1 MGMKFCKY
9 RRDVFRMKLQKLFTG
24 AFLLAGT
31 VTLLSATPKSV
42 NAASTSSA
50 PVAAVKNKASFT
62 KEGYIMRILNDKDAS
77 KIYVGKSNYK
87 KLVKIS
93 RLRRKQK
100 TINPK
105 KVQKVKFRIE
115 KVLNVKGRGA
125 GAPVY
130 LVASKDKKYS
140 SWTTQS
146 GLQYYYLNSKALKN
160 VKKPLM
166 RIANRLNTSLK
177 KANNKRDFNAAM
189 KATKKLHGN
198 QRKFVLRSL
207 KQLKKDGSMNV
218 GGTNLLIFS
227 LQ

>member
-1 MGMKFCKY
+1 M
-9 RRDVFRMKLQKLFTG
+9 

-31 VTLLSATPKSV
+31 VTMLSATPKLV

-87 KLVKIS
+87 KLVKNITPS
-93 RLRRKQK
+93 KKAK
-100 TINPK
+100 TISPK

-146 GLQYYYLNSKALKN
+146 GLQYYYLNSKAMKN

-189 KATKKLHGN
+189 KAAKKLHGN

-218 GGTNLLIFS
+218 GGTNLLIFG

>member
-1 MGMKFCKY
+1 MKF
-9 RRDVFRMKLQKLFTG
+9 QKLIAGAILLTG
-24 AFLLAGT
+24 SLA
-31 VTLLSATPKSV
+31 VLSVVPQSVSAT
-42 NAASTSSA
+42 STEST
-50 PVAAVKNKASFT
+50 PVAVVKNNASFT

-87 KLVKIS
+87 KLVKNITPS
-93 RLRRKQK
+93 KKAK
-100 TINPK
+100 TISPK

-146 GLQYYYLNSKALKN
+146 GLQYYYLNSKAMKN

-166 RIANRLNTSLK
+166 KIANRLNTSLK

-189 KATKKLHGN
+189 KAAKKLHGN

-218 GGTNLLIFS
+218 GGTNLLIFG

>member
-1 MGMKFCKY
+1 MKF
-9 RRDVFRMKLQKLFTG
+9 QKLIAGAILLTG
-24 AFLLAGT
+24 SLA
-31 VTLLSATPKSV
+31 VLSVVPQSVSAT
-42 NAASTSSA
+42 STEST
-50 PVAAVKNKASFT
+50 PVAVVKNKASFT

-87 KLVKIS
+87 KLVKNITPS
-93 RLRRKQK
+93 KKAK
-100 TINPK
+100 TISPK

-146 GLQYYYLNSKALKN
+146 GLQYYYLNSKAMKN
-160 VKKPLM
+160 VKNPLM

-189 KATKKLHGN
+189 KAAKKLHGN
-198 QRKFVLRSL
+198 QRKFVLRFL

-218 GGTNLLIFS
+218 GGTNLLIFG

>member
-1 MGMKFCKY
+1 MKF
-9 RRDVFRMKLQKLFTG
+9 QKLIAGAILLTG
-24 AFLLAGT
+24 SLA
-31 VTLLSATPKSV
+31 VLSVVPQSVSAT
-42 NAASTSSA
+42 STQST
-50 PVAAVKNKASFT
+50 PVAVVKNNASFT

-87 KLVKIS
+87 KLVKNITPS
-93 RLRRKQK
+93 KKAK
-100 TINPK
+100 TISPK

-146 GLQYYYLNSKALKN
+146 GLQYYYLNSKAMKN

-166 RIANRLNTSLK
+166 KIANRLNTSLK

-189 KATKKLHGN
+189 KAAKKLHGN

-218 GGTNLLIFS
+218 GGTNLLIFG

>member
-1 MGMKFCKY
+1 MKF
-9 RRDVFRMKLQKLFTG
+9 QKLIAGAILLTG
-24 AFLLAGT
+24 SLA
-31 VTLLSATPKSV
+31 VLSVVPQSVSAT
-42 NAASTSSA
+42 STQST
-50 PVAAVKNKASFT
+50 PVAVVKNKASFT

-87 KLVKIS
+87 KLVKNITPS
-93 RLRRKQK
+93 KKAK
-100 TINPK
+100 TISPK

-146 GLQYYYLNSKALKN
+146 GLQYYYLNSKAMKN

-189 KATKKLHGN
+189 KAAKKLHGN
-198 QRKFVLRSL
+198 QRKFVLRFL

-218 GGTNLLIFS
+218 GGTNLLIFG

>member
-9 RRDVFRMKLQKLFTG
+9 KRDVFRMKLQKLFTG

-31 VTLLSATPKSV
+31 VTMLSATPKSV

-87 KLVKIS
+87 KLVKNITPS
-93 RLRRKQK
+93 KKAK
-100 TINPK
+100 TISPK

-115 KVLNVKGRGA
+115 KVLNVKSRGA

-146 GLQYYYLNSKALKN
+146 GLQYYYLNSKAMKN

-166 RIANRLNTSLK
+166 RIASRLNTSLK
-177 KANNKRDFNAAM
+177 KVNNKRDFNAAM
-189 KATKKLHGN
+189 KAAKKLHGN

-207 KQLKKDGSMNV
+207 KQLKKMV
-218 GGTNLLIFS
+218 
-227 LQ
+227 Q

>member
-9 RRDVFRMKLQKLFTG
+9 KRDVFRMKLQKLFTG

-31 VTLLSATPKSV
+31 VTMLSATPKSV

-87 KLVKIS
+87 KLVKNITPS
-93 RLRRKQK
+93 KKAK
-100 TINPK
+100 TISPK

-146 GLQYYYLNSKALKN
+146 GLQYYYLNSIAMKN

-189 KATKKLHGN
+189 KAAKKLHGN

-207 KQLKKDGSMNV
+207 KQLKKMV
-218 GGTNLLIFS
+218 
-227 LQ
+227 Q

>member
-1 MGMKFCKY
+1 MKF
-9 RRDVFRMKLQKLFTG
+9 QKLIVGAILLTG
-24 AFLLAGT
+24 SLA
-31 VTLLSATPKSV
+31 VLSVVLQSVSAT
-42 NAASTSSA
+42 STEST
-50 PVAAVKNKASFT
+50 PVAVVKNKASFT

-87 KLVKIS
+87 KLVKNIMPS
-93 RLRRKQK
+93 KKAK
-100 TINPK
+100 TISPK

-146 GLQYYYLNSKALKN
+146 GLQYYYLNSKAMKN

-189 KATKKLHGN
+189 KAAKKLHGN
-198 QRKFVLRSL
+198 QRKFVLRFL

-218 GGTNLLIFS
+218 GGTNLLIFG

>member
-1 MGMKFCKY
+1 MKF
-9 RRDVFRMKLQKLFTG
+9 QKLIAGAILLTG
-24 AFLLAGT
+24 SLA
-31 VTLLSATPKSV
+31 VLSVVPQSVSAT
-42 NAASTSSA
+42 STQST
-50 PVAAVKNKASFT
+50 PVAVVKNKASFT

-87 KLVKIS
+87 KLVKNITPS
-93 RLRRKQK
+93 KKAK
-100 TINPK
+100 TISPK

-146 GLQYYYLNSKALKN
+146 GLQYYYLNSKAMKN

-166 RIANRLNTSLK
+166 KIANRLNTSLK

-189 KATKKLHGN
+189 KAAKKLHGN

-218 GGTNLLIFS
+218 GGTNLLIFG

>member
-9 RRDVFRMKLQKLFTG
+9 KRDVFRMKLQKLFTG

-31 VTLLSATPKSV
+31 VTMLSATPKSV

-87 KLVKIS
+87 KLVKNITPS
-93 RLRRKQK
+93 KKAK
-100 TINPK
+100 TISTK

-115 KVLNVKGRGA
+115 KVLNVKSRGA

-146 GLQYYYLNSKALKN
+146 GLQYYYLNSKAMKN

-189 KATKKLHGN
+189 KAAKKLHGN

-207 KQLKKDGSMNV
+207 KQLKKMV
-218 GGTNLLIFS
+218 
-227 LQ
+227 Q

>member
-9 RRDVFRMKLQKLFTG
+9 KRDVFRMKLQKLFTG

-31 VTLLSATPKSV
+31 VTMLSATPKSV
-42 NAASTSSA
+42 NAASISSA

-87 KLVKIS
+87 KLVKNITPSKKAKIIS
-93 RLRRKQK
+93 
-100 TINPK
+100 PK

-115 KVLNVKGRGA
+115 KVLNAKGRGA

-130 LVASKDKKYS
+130 LVAYKDKKYS

-146 GLQYYYLNSKALKN
+146 GLQYYYLNSKAMKN

-189 KATKKLHGN
+189 KAAKKLHGN

-207 KQLKKDGSMNV
+207 KQ
-218 GGTNLLIFS
+218 
-227 LQ
+227 

>member
-1 MGMKFCKY
+1 MKF
-9 RRDVFRMKLQKLFTG
+9 QKLIAGAILLTG
-24 AFLLAGT
+24 SLA
-31 VTLLSATPKSV
+31 VLSVVPQSVSAT
-42 NAASTSSA
+42 STEST
-50 PVAAVKNKASFT
+50 PVAVVKNKASFT

-87 KLVKIS
+87 KLVKNITPS
-93 RLRRKQK
+93 KKAK
-100 TINPK
+100 TISPK

-146 GLQYYYLNSKALKN
+146 GLQYYYLNSKAMKN

-189 KATKKLHGN
+189 KAAKKLHGN
-198 QRKFVLRSL
+198 QRKFVLRFL

-218 GGTNLLIFS
+218 GGTNLLIFG

>member
-1 MGMKFCKY
+1 MKF
-9 RRDVFRMKLQKLFTG
+9 QKLIAGAILLTG
-24 AFLLAGT
+24 SLA
-31 VTLLSATPKSV
+31 VLSVVPQSVSAT
-42 NAASTSSA
+42 STESK
-50 PVAAVKNKASFT
+50 PVAVVKNKASFT

-87 KLVKIS
+87 KLVKNITPS
-93 RLRRKQK
+93 KKAK
-100 TINPK
+100 TISPK

-146 GLQYYYLNSKALKN
+146 GLQYYYLNSKAMKN

-166 RIANRLNTSLK
+166 RIANRLNTGLK

-189 KATKKLHGN
+189 KAAKKLHGN
-198 QRKFVLRSL
+198 QRKFVLRFL

-218 GGTNLLIFS
+218 GGTNLLIFG